1 MKAVTDILDSC
12 VLSIKNACKP
22 PSNINTTT
30 LDTCKAN
37 AIAFNKTVSSC
48 ILIATRGKDACSC
61 FQDAEVL
68 KEKKVLEKCKGSRII
83 YLHISNLSCQEQV
96 KLNQRRDKEMNA

>member
-68 KEKKVLEKCKGSRII
+68 KEKKVLEKCKGRRII
-83 YLHISNLSCQEQV
+83 NWHISNLFFQEQV
-96 KLNQRRDKEMNA
+96 KLKQQKKQEMLA